1 MHPFAALRPW
11 VFGFAI
17 WSSAR
22 DRVPLASIGLA
33 GLGILLLYAAT
44 GDSWRGGSY
53 SFGQRFLTSL
63 TLITLIGLSEL
74 GRRLP
79 RLTAVVVVLCTAWS
93 LFIGINYLY
102 GWAGVSNRQ
111 RNADDI
117 VRLYVSGD
125 RTLAEFGR
133 IVVFRL
139 RDRFS

>member
-1 MHPFAALRPW
+1 
-11 VFGFAI
+11 
-17 WSSAR
+17 
-22 DRVPLASIGLA
+22 
-33 GLGILLLYAAT
+33 
-44 GDSWRGGSY
+44 
-53 SFGQRFLTSL
+53 
-63 TLITLIGLSEL
+63 
-74 GRRLP
+74 
-79 RLTAVVVVLCTAWS
+79 VLCTAWS

-102 GWAGVSNRQ
+102 GWAGVSNGQ